1 MSDLKLDRNQWRTFL
16 KILGKD
22 KNTVRLRSFY
32 PKGHPLKNTDHGKKS
47 NANIEWITK
56 CQSEGRGV
64 YVVVND
70 GGDTDSEITGCR
82 AFFCEWDDRPKSDQ
96 INAWKDLGLPEPL
109 QIDTGGKS
117 IHNYWILKKTID
129 PKTWKP
135 IQERLLDYADADR
148 ALKNPSRVMRLPGT
162 YHMGHD
168 GTQREM
174 TTIINSCD
182 KKYTIK
188 DIEDC
193 LPNKT
198 QAETIKKSKQ
208 FKEYRKGSFEEI
220 QKALKFIA
228 PRVPG
233 SGTYDFYRNLLWGL
247 VKACHDANKSENDAI
262 SLMQQHSPEWSG
274 IDQIARSGGSQIEAG
289 TFWYLARESGYN
301 PPKLIEIKSID
312 NSDEIV
318 VIEKQPLQK
327 MEAHQLMDELRK
339 KNKGKEPFR
348 YNIFTQQIEEAGKIC
363 EGENSLERYY
373 LKLAD
378 KGLKVSK
385 DLAYDC
391 VIQAAR
397 ENEYDPVKKYLTDV
411 KNNCQ
416 HTYIDSLATAYLRPE
431 DKDIAPTI
439 YDKMLKCTLIAA
451 VARVFKPG
459 CKFDNC
465 CVIVGKQGAR
475 KSTFWSTLGGAFFSD
490 ALKDISNKDSLMVLH
505 RSWIMEFS
513 ELDFLTTRK
522 QAGEVKAFLSQ
533 ATDMFRVPY
542 GKSTEVFKRRGIV
555 VGTSNKTEGLLLD
568 DSGNRRFWIIPTSLD
583 NENHIDCDRLLKE
596 KDSIWASAV
605 SSYLNEE
612 PYNLDT
618 ISEAI
623 VNNENVKYLIDSPWK
638 SVVESYINEPKN
650 RGRELTTETV
660 LTEAI
665 EKPIERQTRGDQMQI
680 ASILRDLGLV
690 KKRRG
695 DRMSRK
701 WVYIRDLD
709 TLSVSKV

>member
-1 MSDLKLDRNQWRTFL
+1 MSDLNLDKSQWRTFL
-16 KILGKD
+16 EILGKD

-32 PKGHPLKNTDHGKKS
+32 PKGHPLKNSDRGKKS
-47 NANIEWITK
+47 NANVPWITQ
-56 CQSEGRGV
+56 CQTEGRGI

-70 GGDTDSEITGCR
+70 GEDTDSSITGCR
-82 AFFCEWDDRPKSDQ
+82 AFFVEWDDRSKEYQ
-96 INAWKDLGLPEPL
+96 INAWKDLGLPEPTL

-117 IHNYWILKKTID
+117 IHNYWVLKKSID

-162 YHMGHD
+162 YHMGDD
-168 GTQREM
+168 GTKREM
-174 TTIINSCD
+174 TRIISSCE
-182 KKYTIK
+182 KKYTVK

-193 LPNKT
+193 LPNKVQT
-198 QAETIKKSKQ
+198 EKIKKSKQ
-208 FKEYRKGSFEEI
+208 FKEYRKGTFEDIKE
-220 QKALKFIA
+220 ALNCIP

-233 SGTYDFYRNLLWGL
+233 SGTYDYYRNLLWGL
-247 VKACHDANKSENDAI
+247 VKACHDANRSESDAI
-262 SLMQQHSPEWSG
+262 SLMQQHSPQWGG
-274 IDQIARSGGSQIEAG
+274 IDQVARSGGKLIEAG

-301 PPKLIEIKSID
+301 PPKLVEIKSIENPD
-312 NSDEIV
+312 TPV
-318 VIEKQPLQK
+318 VMEKQPLQK
-327 MEAHQLMDELRK
+327 IEANQLMEQLRK
-339 KNKGKEPFR
+339 KNKGDKPFR
-348 YNIFTQQIEEAGKIC
+348 YNIFTQQIEEGEEVC

-373 LKLAD
+373 IKLAD
-378 KGLKVSK
+378 SGIKVSK
-385 DLAYDC
+385 DLAFDC
-391 VIQAAR
+391 VVQAAR
-397 ENEYDPVKKYLTDV
+397 ENEYDPVKEYLLHVSNTEEL
-411 KNNCQ
+411 
-416 HTYIDSLATAYLRPE
+416 TYIDQLATTYLRPE
-431 DKDIAPTI
+431 DKPIAPTI

-451 VARVFKPG
+451 VARVFEPG

-465 CVIVGKQGAR
+465 FVIVGKQGAR
-475 KSTFWSTLGGAFFSD
+475 KSTFWSTLGGPFFSD

-505 RSWIMEFS
+505 RSWIMEYS

-533 ATDMFRVPY
+533 ATDIFRVPY
-542 GKSTEVFKRRGIV
+542 GKSTEVFKRRGII
-555 VGTSNKTEGLLLD
+555 VGTSNKTDGLLMD
-568 DSGNRRFWIIPTSLD
+568 DSGNRRFWICQTTRD
-583 NENHIDCDRLLKE
+583 NTNQIDCDGLLKE
-596 KDSIWASAV
+596 RSSIWASAV
-605 SSYLNEE
+605 SAYLNKE
-612 PYNLDT
+612 PWTLDT
-618 ISEAI
+618 ESEEI

-650 RGRELTTETV
+650 RGRELTTEVV

-695 DRMSRK
+695 DRSSRK

-709 TLSVSKV
+709 TISV

>member
-1 MSDLKLDRNQWRTFL
+1 MSDFNLDKSQWRTFL

-32 PKGHPLKNTDHGKKS
+32 PKGHPLKNTDRGKKS
-47 NANIEWITK
+47 NADINWITQ
-56 CQSEGRGV
+56 CQIEGRGV

-70 GGDTDSEITGCR
+70 GGDTDSEITACR
-82 AFFCEWDDRPKSDQ
+82 AFFCEWDDRSKEDQ

-162 YHMGHD
+162 FHMGDD
-168 GTQREM
+168 GTKREM
-174 TTIINSCD
+174 TKIINSCD
-182 KKYTIK
+182 QKYTLK

-193 LPNKT
+193 LPNKVQT
-198 QAETIKKSKQ
+198 EKIKKSKQ
-208 FKEYRKGSFEEI
+208 FKEYRKGTFEDIKE
-220 QKALKFIA
+220 ALNCIP
-228 PRVPG
+228 PRIPG

-247 VKACHDANKSENDAI
+247 VKACHDANRSESDAI
-262 SLMQQHSPEWSG
+262 SLMQQHSPQWSG
-274 IDQIARSGGSQIEAG
+274 IDQVARSGGKLIEAG

-301 PPKLIEIKSID
+301 PPKLVEIKSIENPD
-312 NSDEIV
+312 TPV
-318 VIEKQPLQK
+318 VMEKQPLQK
-327 MEAHQLMDELRK
+327 IEANQLMDQLRK
-339 KNKGKEPFR
+339 KNKGDNPFR
-348 YNIFTQQIEEAGKIC
+348 YNIFTQQIEEGGEIC

-373 LKLAD
+373 IKLAD
-378 KGLKVSK
+378 SGLKVSK
-385 DLAYDC
+385 DLAFDC
-391 VIQAAR
+391 VVQAAR
-397 ENEYDPVKKYLTDV
+397 ENEYDPVKQYLEHVSNTEEL
-411 KNNCQ
+411 
-416 HTYIDSLATAYLRPE
+416 TYIDQLATTYLRPE
-431 DKDIAPTI
+431 DKPIAPTI

-451 VARVFKPG
+451 VARVFEPG

-465 CVIVGKQGAR
+465 FVIVGKQGAR
-475 KSTFWSTLGGAFFSD
+475 KSTFFSTLGGAFFSD

-505 RSWIMEFS
+505 RSWIMEYS

-533 ATDMFRVPY
+533 ATDIFRVPY
-542 GKSTEVFKRRGIV
+542 GKSTEVFKRRGII
-555 VGTSNKTEGLLLD
+555 VGTSNKTDGLLID
-568 DSGNRRFWIIPTSLD
+568 DSGNRRFWICNTTKDST
-583 NENHIDCDRLLKE
+583 NQIDCDGLLKE
-596 KDSIWASAV
+596 RNSIWASAV
-605 SSYLNEE
+605 SAYLNKE
-612 PYNLDT
+612 PWILDT
-618 ISEAI
+618 ESEAI

-650 RGRELTTETV
+650 RGRELTTEVV

-695 DRMSRK
+695 DRSSRK

-709 TLSVSKV
+709 TISV

>member
-1 MSDLKLDRNQWRTFL
+1 MSDLKLDKLQWRTFL

-32 PKGHPLKNTDHGKKS
+32 PKGHPLKNTDRGKKS
-47 NANIEWITK
+47 NADINWINQ
-56 CQSEGRGV
+56 CQIEGRGI

-82 AFFCEWDDRPKSDQ
+82 AFFCEWDDRPKEEQ

-117 IHNYWILKKTID
+117 IHNYWVLKKTID
-129 PKTWKP
+129 PKTWRP

-162 YHMGHD
+162 FHMGDD
-168 GTQREM
+168 GTKREM
-174 TTIINSCD
+174 TRIISSCE
-182 KKYTIK
+182 KKYTVK

-193 LPNKT
+193 LPNKVQT
-198 QAETIKKSKQ
+198 EKIKKSKQ
-208 FKEYRKGSFEEI
+208 FKEYRKGTFEDIKE
-220 QKALKFIA
+220 ALNCIP

-233 SGTYDFYRNLLWGL
+233 SGTYDYYRNLLWGL
-247 VKACHDANKSENDAI
+247 VKACHDANRSESDAI
-262 SLMQQHSPEWSG
+262 SLMQQHSPQWGG
-274 IDQIARSGGSQIEAG
+274 IDQVARSGGKLIEAG

-301 PPKLIEIKSID
+301 PPKLVEIKSIENPD
-312 NSDEIV
+312 QITV
-318 VIEKQPLQK
+318 MEKQPLQK
-327 MEAHQLMDELRK
+327 MEANQLMEQLRK
-339 KNKGKEPFR
+339 KNKGDKPFR
-348 YNIFTQQIEEAGKIC
+348 YNIFTQQIEEGEEVC

-378 KGLKVSK
+378 KGIKVSK
-385 DLAYDC
+385 DLAFDC
-391 VIQAAR
+391 VVQAAR
-397 ENEYDPVKKYLTDV
+397 ENEYDPVKEYL
-411 KNNCQ
+411 Q
-416 HTYIDSLATAYLRPE
+416 HVSNTEELTYIDQLATTYLRPE
-431 DKDIAPTI
+431 DKPIAPTI

-451 VARVFKPG
+451 VARVFEPG

-465 CVIVGKQGAR
+465 FVIVGKQGAR

-505 RSWIMEFS
+505 RSWVMEYS

-533 ATDMFRVPY
+533 ATDIFRVPY
-542 GKSTEVFKRRGIV
+542 GKSTEVFKRRGII
-555 VGTSNKTEGLLLD
+555 VGTSNKTDGLLMD
-568 DSGNRRFWIIPTSLD
+568 DSGNRRFWICQTTRD
-583 NENHIDCDRLLKE
+583 NSNQIDCDGLLRE
-596 KDSIWASAV
+596 KHSIWASAV
-605 SSYLNEE
+605 SAYLNKE
-612 PYNLDT
+612 PWTLDT
-618 ISEAI
+618 ESEAI

-650 RGRELTTETV
+650 RGRELTTEVV

-695 DRMSRK
+695 DRSSRK

-709 TLSVSKV
+709 TISV

>member
-1 MSDLKLDRNQWRTFL
+1 MSDLKLDKLQWRTFL

-32 PKGHPLKNTDHGKKS
+32 PKGHPLKNTDRGKKS
-47 NANIEWITK
+47 NADINWINQ
-56 CQSEGRGV
+56 CQIEGRGI

-82 AFFCEWDDRPKSDQ
+82 AFFCEWDDRPKEEQ

-117 IHNYWILKKTID
+117 IHNYWVLKKTID
-129 PKTWKP
+129 PKTWRP

-162 YHMGHD
+162 FHMGDD
-168 GTQREM
+168 GTKREM
-174 TTIINSCD
+174 TRIISSCE
-182 KKYTIK
+182 KKYTVK

-193 LPNKT
+193 LPNKVQT
-198 QAETIKKSKQ
+198 EKIKKSKQ
-208 FKEYRKGSFEEI
+208 FKEYRKGTFEDIKE
-220 QKALKFIA
+220 ALNCIP

-233 SGTYDFYRNLLWGL
+233 SGTYDYYRNLLWGL
-247 VKACHDANKSENDAI
+247 VKACHDANRSESDAI
-262 SLMQQHSPEWSG
+262 SLMQQHSPQWGG
-274 IDQIARSGGSQIEAG
+274 IDQVARSGGKLIEAG

-301 PPKLIEIKSID
+301 PPKLVEIKSIENPD
-312 NSDEIV
+312 QIT

-327 MEAHQLMDELRK
+327 MEANQLMEQLRK
-339 KNKGKEPFR
+339 KNKGDKPFR
-348 YNIFTQQIEEAGKIC
+348 YNIFTQQIEEGEEVC

-378 KGLKVSK
+378 KGIKVSK
-385 DLAYDC
+385 DLAFDC
-391 VIQAAR
+391 VVQAAR
-397 ENEYDPVKKYLTDV
+397 ENEYDPVKEYL
-411 KNNCQ
+411 Q
-416 HTYIDSLATAYLRPE
+416 HVSNTEELTYIDQLATTYLRPE
-431 DKDIAPTI
+431 DKPIAPTI

-451 VARVFKPG
+451 VARVFEPG

-465 CVIVGKQGAR
+465 FVIVGKQGAR

-505 RSWIMEFS
+505 RSWVMEYS

-533 ATDMFRVPY
+533 ATDIFRVPY
-542 GKSTEVFKRRGIV
+542 GKSTEVFKRRGII
-555 VGTSNKTEGLLLD
+555 VGTSNKTDGLLMD
-568 DSGNRRFWIIPTSLD
+568 DSGNRRFWICQTTRD
-583 NENHIDCDRLLKE
+583 NSNQIDCDGLLRE
-596 KDSIWASAV
+596 KHSIWASAV
-605 SSYLNEE
+605 SAYLNKE
-612 PYNLDT
+612 PWTLDT
-618 ISEAI
+618 ESEAI

-650 RGRELTTETV
+650 RGRELTTEVV

-695 DRMSRK
+695 DRSSRK
-701 WVYIRDLD
+701 WVYIRDSD
-709 TLSVSKV
+709 TISV

>member
-1 MSDLKLDRNQWRTFL
+1 MSDLNLDKSQWRTFL
-16 KILGKD
+16 EILGKD

-32 PKGHPLKNTDHGKKS
+32 PKGHPLKNSDRGKKS
-47 NANIEWITK
+47 NANVPWITQ
-56 CQSEGRGV
+56 CQTEGRGI

-82 AFFCEWDDRPKSDQ
+82 AFFCEWDDRPKEQQ

-117 IHNYWILKKTID
+117 IHNYWVLKKSID

-162 YHMGHD
+162 YHMGDD
-168 GTQREM
+168 GTKREM
-174 TTIINSCD
+174 TRIISSCE
-182 KKYTIK
+182 KKYTVK

-193 LPNKT
+193 LPNKVQT
-198 QAETIKKSKQ
+198 EKIKKSKQ
-208 FKEYRKGSFEEI
+208 FKEYRKGTFEDI
-220 QKALKFIA
+220 KDALNCIP

-233 SGTYDFYRNLLWGL
+233 SGTYDYYRNLLWGL
-247 VKACHDANKSENDAI
+247 VKACHDANRSESDAI
-262 SLMQQHSPEWSG
+262 SLMQQHSPQWGG
-274 IDQIARSGGSQIEAG
+274 IDQVARSGGKLIEAG

-301 PPKLIEIKSID
+301 PPKLVEIKSIENPD
-312 NSDEIV
+312 TPV
-318 VIEKQPLQK
+318 VMEKQPLQK
-327 MEAHQLMDELRK
+327 IEANQLMEQLRK
-339 KNKGKEPFR
+339 KNKGDKPFR
-348 YNIFTQQIEEAGKIC
+348 YNIFTQQIEEGEEVC

-373 LKLAD
+373 IKLAD
-378 KGLKVSK
+378 SGIKVSK
-385 DLAYDC
+385 DLAFDC
-391 VIQAAR
+391 VVQAAR
-397 ENEYDPVKKYLTDV
+397 ENEYDPVKEYL
-411 KNNCQ
+411 Q
-416 HTYIDSLATAYLRPE
+416 HVSNTEELTYIDQLATTYLRPE
-431 DKDIAPTI
+431 DKPIAPTI

-451 VARVFKPG
+451 VARVFEPG

-465 CVIVGKQGAR
+465 FVIVGKQGAR
-475 KSTFWSTLGGAFFSD
+475 KSTFWSTLGGPFFSD

-505 RSWIMEFS
+505 RSWIMEYS

-533 ATDMFRVPY
+533 ATDIFRVPY
-542 GKSTEVFKRRGIV
+542 GKSTEVFKRRGII
-555 VGTSNKTEGLLLD
+555 VGTSNKTDGLLMD
-568 DSGNRRFWIIPTSLD
+568 DSGNRRFWICQTTRD
-583 NENHIDCDRLLKE
+583 NTNQIDCDGLLKE
-596 KDSIWASAV
+596 RNSIWASAV
-605 SSYLNEE
+605 SAYLNKE
-612 PYNLDT
+612 PWTLDT
-618 ISEAI
+618 ESEEI

-650 RGRELTTETV
+650 RGRELTTEVV

-695 DRMSRK
+695 DRSSRK

-709 TLSVSKV
+709 TISV

>member
-1 MSDLKLDRNQWRTFL
+1 MSDPKLDRNQWRTFL
-16 KILGKD
+16 RILGKD
-22 KNTVRLRSFY
+22 KNEVRLRSFY
-32 PKGHPLKNTDHGKKS
+32 PKGHPLKNTDRGKKS
-47 NANIEWITK
+47 NANIEWITQ

-82 AFFCEWDDRPKSDQ
+82 AFFCEWDDRSKEEQ

-162 YHMGHD
+162 FHMGDD
-168 GTQREM
+168 GTKREM
-174 TTIINSCD
+174 TTIISSCD

-193 LPNKT
+193 LPNKVQT
-198 QAETIKKSKQ
+198 EKIKKSKQ
-208 FKEYRKGSFEEI
+208 FKEYRKGSFDDIKE
-220 QKALKFIA
+220 ALNCIP

-233 SGTYDFYRNLLWGL
+233 SGTYDYYRNLLWGL
-247 VKACHDANKSENDAI
+247 IKACNDANRSSADAI

-301 PPKLIEIKSID
+301 PPKLVEIKSIENPD
-312 NSDEIV
+312 QV
-318 VIEKQPLQK
+318 VVMEKQPLQK
-327 MEAHQLMDELRK
+327 LEAHQLMEMIRK
-339 KNKGKEPFR
+339 LPFR
-348 YNIFTQQIEEAGKIC
+348 YNIFTQQIEEDGELC

-373 LKLAD
+373 IKLAL
-378 KGLKVSK
+378 KGIKASK
-385 DLAYDC
+385 DLAYDI
-391 VIQAAR
+391 VVQAAR
-397 ENEYDPVKKYLTDV
+397 ENEYDPVKEYL
-411 KNNCQ
+411 Q
-416 HTYIDSLATAYLRPE
+416 HVSNTEELTYIDQLATTYLRPE

-451 VARVFKPG
+451 VARVFEPG

-505 RSWIMEFS
+505 RSWIMEYS

-533 ATDMFRVPY
+533 ATDIFRVPY
-542 GKSTEVFKRRGIV
+542 GKSTEVFKRRGII
-555 VGTSNKTEGLLLD
+555 VGTSNKTDGLLMD
-568 DSGNRRFWIIPTSLD
+568 DSGNRRFWICQTTRD
-583 NENHIDCDRLLKE
+583 NTNQIDCDGLLRE

-605 SSYLNEE
+605 SAYLNKE
-612 PYNLDT
+612 PWVLDSE
-618 ISEAI
+618 SEAI

-650 RGRELTTETV
+650 RGRELTTEVV

-709 TLSVSKV
+709 TVSV

>member
-1 MSDLKLDRNQWRTFL
+1 MSDPKLDRNQWRTFL
-16 KILGKD
+16 RILGKD
-22 KNTVRLRSFY
+22 KNEVRLRSFY
-32 PKGHPLKNTDHGKKS
+32 PKGHPLKNTDRGKKS
-47 NANIEWITK
+47 NANIEWITQ

-82 AFFCEWDDRPKSDQ
+82 AFFCEWDDRSKEEQ

-162 YHMGHD
+162 FHMGDD
-168 GTQREM
+168 GTKREM
-174 TTIINSCD
+174 TTIISSCD

-193 LPNKT
+193 LPNKVQT
-198 QAETIKKSKQ
+198 EKIKKSKQ
-208 FKEYRKGSFEEI
+208 FKEYRKGSFDDIKE
-220 QKALKFIA
+220 ALNCIP

-233 SGTYDFYRNLLWGL
+233 SGTYDYYRNLLWGL
-247 VKACHDANKSENDAI
+247 IKACNDANRSSADAI

-301 PPKLIEIKSID
+301 PPKLVEIKSIENPD
-312 NSDEIV
+312 QV
-318 VIEKQPLQK
+318 VVMEKQPLQK
-327 MEAHQLMDELRK
+327 LEAHQLMEMIRK
-339 KNKGKEPFR
+339 LPFR
-348 YNIFTQQIEEAGKIC
+348 YNIFTQQIEEDGELC

-373 LKLAD
+373 IKLAL
-378 KGLKVSK
+378 KGIKVSK
-385 DLAYDC
+385 DLAYDI
-391 VIQAAR
+391 VVQAAR
-397 ENEYDPVKKYLTDV
+397 ENEYDPVKEYL
-411 KNNCQ
+411 Q
-416 HTYIDSLATAYLRPE
+416 HVSNTEELTYIDQLATTYLRPE

-451 VARVFKPG
+451 VARVFEPG

-505 RSWIMEFS
+505 RSWIMEYS

-533 ATDMFRVPY
+533 ATDIFRVPY
-542 GKSTEVFKRRGIV
+542 GKSTEVFKRRGII
-555 VGTSNKTEGLLLD
+555 VGTSNKTDGLLMD
-568 DSGNRRFWIIPTSLD
+568 DSGNRRFWICQTTRD
-583 NENHIDCDRLLKE
+583 NTNQIDCDGLLRE

-605 SSYLNEE
+605 SAYLNKE
-612 PYNLDT
+612 PWVLDSE
-618 ISEAI
+618 SEAI

-650 RGRELTTETV
+650 RGRELTTEVV

-709 TLSVSKV
+709 TVSV

>member
-1 MSDLKLDRNQWRTFL
+1 MSDPKLDRNQWRTFL
-16 KILGKD
+16 RILGKD
-22 KNTVRLRSFY
+22 KNEVRLRSFY
-32 PKGHPLKNTDHGKKS
+32 PKGHPLKNTDRGKKS
-47 NANIEWITK
+47 NANIEWITQ

-82 AFFCEWDDRPKSDQ
+82 AFFCEWDDRSKEEQ

-162 YHMGHD
+162 FHMGDD
-168 GTQREM
+168 GTKREM
-174 TTIINSCD
+174 TTIISSCD

-193 LPNKT
+193 LPNKVQT
-198 QAETIKKSKQ
+198 EKIKKSKQ
-208 FKEYRKGSFEEI
+208 FKEYRKGSFDDIKE
-220 QKALKFIA
+220 ALNCIP

-233 SGTYDFYRNLLWGL
+233 SGTYDYYRNLLWGL
-247 VKACHDANKSENDAI
+247 VKACNDANRSSADAI

-301 PPKLIEIKSID
+301 PPKLVEIKSIENPD
-312 NSDEIV
+312 QV
-318 VIEKQPLQK
+318 VVMEKQPLQK
-327 MEAHQLMDELRK
+327 LEAHQLMEMIRK
-339 KNKGKEPFR
+339 LPFR
-348 YNIFTQQIEEAGKIC
+348 YNIFTQQIEEDGELC

-373 LKLAD
+373 IKLAL
-378 KGLKVSK
+378 KGIKVSK
-385 DLAYDC
+385 DLAYDI
-391 VIQAAR
+391 VVQAAR
-397 ENEYDPVKKYLTDV
+397 ENEYDPVKEYL
-411 KNNCQ
+411 Q
-416 HTYIDSLATAYLRPE
+416 HVSNTEELTYIDQLATTYLRPE

-451 VARVFKPG
+451 VARVFEPG

-505 RSWIMEFS
+505 RSWIMEYS

-533 ATDMFRVPY
+533 ATDIFRVPY
-542 GKSTEVFKRRGIV
+542 GKSTEVFKRRGII
-555 VGTSNKTEGLLLD
+555 VGTSNKTDGLLMD
-568 DSGNRRFWIIPTSLD
+568 DSGNRRFWICQTTRD
-583 NENHIDCDRLLKE
+583 NTNQIDCDGLLRE

-605 SSYLNEE
+605 SAYLNKE
-612 PYNLDT
+612 PWVLDSE
-618 ISEAI
+618 SEAI

-650 RGRELTTETV
+650 RGRELTTEVV

-709 TLSVSKV
+709 TVSV

>member
-1 MSDLKLDRNQWRTFL
+1 MSDLNLDKSQWRTFL
-16 KILGKD
+16 KLLGKD

-32 PKGHPLKNTDHGKKS
+32 PKGHPLKNTDRGKKS
-47 NANIEWITK
+47 HADINWITQ
-56 CQSEGRGV
+56 CQIEGRGI

-82 AFFCEWDDRPKSDQ
+82 AFFCEWDDRSKEDQ

-162 YHMGHD
+162 YHMGDD
-168 GTQREM
+168 GTKREM
-174 TTIINSCD
+174 TRIISSCE
-182 KKYTIK
+182 KKYTVK

-193 LPNKT
+193 LPDKVQT
-198 QAETIKKSKQ
+198 EKIKKSKQ
-208 FKEYRKGSFEEI
+208 FKEYRKGTFDDIKE
-220 QKALKFIA
+220 ALNCIP

-233 SGTYDFYRNLLWGL
+233 SGTYDYYRNLLWGL
-247 VKACHDANKSENDAI
+247 VKACRDANRSEKDAI
-262 SLMQQHSPEWSG
+262 SLMQQHSPQWGG
-274 IDQIARSGGSQIEAG
+274 IDQVARSGGKLIEAG

-301 PPKLIEIKSID
+301 PPKLVEIQSIENPD
-312 NSDEIV
+312 TPV

-327 MEAHQLMDELRK
+327 IEANQLMEQLRK
-339 KNKGKEPFR
+339 KNKGNKPFR
-348 YNIFTQQIEEAGKIC
+348 YNIFTQQIEEGEEVC

-373 LKLAD
+373 IKLAD
-378 KGLKVSK
+378 KGIKVSK
-385 DLAYDC
+385 DLAFDC
-391 VIQAAR
+391 VVQAAR
-397 ENEYDPVKKYLTDV
+397 ENEYDPVKEYLLHVSNTEEL
-411 KNNCQ
+411 
-416 HTYIDSLATAYLRPE
+416 TYIDQLATTYLRPE
-431 DKDIAPTI
+431 DKPIAPTI

-451 VARVFKPG
+451 VARVLKPG

-465 CVIVGKQGAR
+465 FVIVGKQGAR
-475 KSTFWSTLGGAFFSD
+475 KSTFWSTLGGPFFSD

-505 RSWIMEFS
+505 RSWIMEYS

-533 ATDMFRVPY
+533 ATDIFRVPY
-542 GKSTEVFKRRGIV
+542 GKSTEVFKRRGII
-555 VGTSNKTEGLLLD
+555 VGTSNKTDGLLMD
-568 DSGNRRFWIIPTSLD
+568 DSGNRRFWICQTTRD
-583 NENHIDCDRLLKE
+583 NTNQIDCDGLLRE
-596 KDSIWASAV
+596 RHSIWASAV
-605 SSYLNEE
+605 SAYYNEE
-612 PYNLDT
+612 PWTLDT
-618 ISEAI
+618 ESEEI

-650 RGRELTTETV
+650 RGRELTTEVV

-695 DRMSRK
+695 DRSSRK

-709 TLSVSKV
+709 TISI

>member
-1 MSDLKLDRNQWRTFL
+1 MSDLNLDKSQWRTFL
-16 KILGKD
+16 EILGKD

-32 PKGHPLKNTDHGKKS
+32 PKGHPLKNSDRGKKS
-47 NANIEWITK
+47 NANIHWITQ
-56 CQSEGRGV
+56 CQTEGRGI

-82 AFFCEWDDRPKSDQ
+82 AFFCEWDDRPKEQQ

-117 IHNYWILKKTID
+117 IHNYWVLKKTID

-162 YHMGHD
+162 YHMGDD
-168 GTQREM
+168 GTKREM
-174 TTIINSCD
+174 TRIISSCEN
-182 KKYTIK
+182 KYTIK

-193 LPNKT
+193 LPNKVQT
-198 QAETIKKSKQ
+198 EKIKKSKQ
-208 FKEYRKGSFEEI
+208 FKEYRKGTFEDIKE
-220 QKALKFIA
+220 ALNCIP
-228 PRVPG
+228 PRIPG
-233 SGTYDFYRNLLWGL
+233 SGTYDYYRNLLWGL
-247 VKACHDANKSENDAI
+247 VKACHDANRSESDAI
-262 SLMQQHSPEWSG
+262 SLMQQHSPQWGG
-274 IDQIARSGGSQIEAG
+274 IDQVARSGGKLIEAG

-301 PPKLIEIKSID
+301 PPKLVEIKSIENPD
-312 NSDEIV
+312 TPV
-318 VIEKQPLQK
+318 VMEKQPLQK
-327 MEAHQLMDELRK
+327 IEANQLMEQLRK
-339 KNKGKEPFR
+339 KNKGDKPFR
-348 YNIFTQQIEEAGKIC
+348 YNIFTQQIEEGEDVC

-373 LKLAD
+373 IKLAD
-378 KGLKVSK
+378 SGIKVSK
-385 DLAYDC
+385 DLAFDC
-391 VIQAAR
+391 VVQAAR
-397 ENEYDPVKKYLTDV
+397 ENEYDPVKEYLLHVSNTEEL
-411 KNNCQ
+411 
-416 HTYIDSLATAYLRPE
+416 TYIDQLATTYLRPE
-431 DKDIAPTI
+431 DKAIAPTI

-451 VARVFKPG
+451 VARVLKPG

-465 CVIVGKQGAR
+465 FVIVGKQGAR
-475 KSTFWSTLGGAFFSD
+475 KSTFWSTLGGPFFSD

-505 RSWIMEFS
+505 RSWIMEYS

-533 ATDMFRVPY
+533 ATDIFRVPY
-542 GKSTEVFKRRGIV
+542 GKSTEVFKRRGII
-555 VGTSNKTEGLLLD
+555 VGTSNKTDGLLMD
-568 DSGNRRFWIIPTSLD
+568 DSGNRRFWICQTTRD
-583 NENHIDCDRLLKE
+583 NTNQIDCDGLLIE
-596 KDSIWASAV
+596 RNSIWASAV
-605 SSYLNEE
+605 SAYLNKE
-612 PYNLDT
+612 PWTLDT
-618 ISEAI
+618 ESEEI

-650 RGRELTTETV
+650 RGRELTTEVV

-695 DRMSRK
+695 DRSSRK

-709 TLSVSKV
+709 TISV

>member
-1 MSDLKLDRNQWRTFL
+1 MSDLKLDKLQWRTFL
-16 KILGKD
+16 QILGKD

-32 PKGHPLKNTDHGKKS
+32 PKGHPLKNTDRGKKS
-47 NANIEWITK
+47 NADINWITQ
-56 CQSEGRGV
+56 CQSEGRGI

-82 AFFCEWDDRPKSDQ
+82 AYFCEWDDRSKEEQ
-96 INAWKDLGLPEPL
+96 IDLWKTLGLPEPTL

-117 IHNYWILKKTID
+117 IHNYWVLKKTID

-162 YHMGHD
+162 YHMGDD

-174 TTIINSCD
+174 TRIISSCD
-182 KKYTIK
+182 NKYTIK

-193 LPNKT
+193 LPNKVQT
-198 QAETIKKSKQ
+198 EKIKKSKQ
-208 FKEYRKGSFEEI
+208 FKQYRKGTFEDIKE
-220 QKALKFIA
+220 ALNCIP
-228 PRVPG
+228 PRIPG
-233 SGTYDFYRNLLWGL
+233 SGTYDYYRNLLWGL
-247 VKACHDANKSENDAI
+247 VKACDDANRSMSDAI

-289 TFWYLARESGYN
+289 TFWYLAREAGYK
-301 PPKLIEIKSID
+301 PPKVVEIKD
-312 NSDEIV
+312 
-318 VIEKQPLQK
+318 IENPDQPVYVKTDPLQK
-327 MEAHQLMDELRK
+327 IEANQLMALLREK
-339 KNKGKEPFR
+339 QNRGQEPFR
-348 YNIFTQQIEEAGKIC
+348 YNVFTQQIEE
-363 EGENSLERYY
+363 GEVVCDGANSIERYY
-373 LKLAD
+373 LHLAN
-378 KGLKVSK
+378 KGLKIPK
-385 DLAYDC
+385 DVAFDC
-391 VIQAAR
+391 VIQIAR
-397 ENEYDPVKKYLTDV
+397 ENEYDPVKEYL
-411 KNNCQ
+411 Q
-416 HTYIDSLATAYLRPE
+416 HVSNTEELTYIDQLATTYLRPE
-431 DKDIAPTI
+431 DKPIAPTI

-451 VARVFKPG
+451 VARVFEPG

-475 KSTFWSTLGGAFFSD
+475 KSTFWSVLGGHFFSD
-490 ALKDISNKDSLMVLH
+490 ALKDISNKDSLMILH
-505 RSWIMEFS
+505 RSWIMEYS

-522 QAGEVKAFLSQ
+522 QAGEIKAFLSQ
-533 ATDMFRVPY
+533 ATDIFRVPY
-542 GKSTEVFKRRGIV
+542 GKATEVFKRRGII
-555 VGTSNKTEGLLLD
+555 VGTSNKTDGLLMD
-568 DSGNRRFWIIPTSLD
+568 DSGNRRFWIVPTSKN
-583 NENHIDCDRLLKE
+583 NENQIDCDGLLKE

-605 SSYLNEE
+605 SAYLNKE
-612 PYNLDT
+612 PWILDT
-618 ISEAI
+618 ESEAI

-650 RGRELTTETV
+650 RGRELTTEVV

-695 DRMSRK
+695 DRSSRK

-709 TLSVSKV
+709 TISV

>member
-1 MSDLKLDRNQWRTFL
+1 MSDPKLDRNQWRTFL

-22 KNTVRLRSFY
+22 KNEVRLRSFY
-32 PKGHPLKNTDHGKKS
+32 PKGHPLKNTDRGKKS
-47 NANIEWITK
+47 NANIEWITQ

-70 GGDTDSEITGCR
+70 GGDTDSEITACR
-82 AFFCEWDDRPKSDQ
+82 AFFCEWDDRSKEEQ
-96 INAWKDLGLPEPL
+96 INAWKQLGLPEPL

-162 YHMGHD
+162 YHMGDD
-168 GTQREM
+168 GTKREM
-174 TTIINSCD
+174 TKIISSCD

-193 LPNKT
+193 LPNKVQT
-198 QAETIKKSKQ
+198 EKIKKSKQ
-208 FKEYRKGSFEEI
+208 FKEYRKGSFDDIKE
-220 QKALKFIA
+220 ALNCI
-228 PRVPG
+228 PSRVPG

-247 VKACHDANKSENDAI
+247 VKACNDANRSERDAI
-262 SLMQQHSPEWSG
+262 SLMQQHSPEWGG
-274 IDQIARSGGSQIEAG
+274 IDQIAKSGGSQIEAG

-301 PPKLIEIKSID
+301 PPKLVEIQDITNPD
-312 NSDEIV
+312 QV
-318 VIEKQPLQK
+318 VVMEKQPLQK
-327 MEAHQLMDELRK
+327 MEANQLMEQLRK
-339 KNKGKEPFR
+339 KNKGNKPFR
-348 YNIFTQQIEEAGKIC
+348 YNIFTQQIEEAEEVC
-363 EGENSLERYY
+363 DGENSLERYY
-373 LKLAD
+373 IKLAD
-378 KGLKVSK
+378 KGIKVSK
-385 DLAYDC
+385 DLAFDC
-391 VIQAAR
+391 VVQAAR
-397 ENEYDPVKKYLTDV
+397 ENEYDPVKEYLTYV
-411 KNNCQ
+411 LN
-416 HTYIDSLATAYLRPE
+416 TAPLTFIDRLASTYLRPE
-431 DKDIAPTI
+431 DGDLYNEPTI

-451 VARVFKPG
+451 VARVFEPG

-490 ALKDISNKDSLMVLH
+490 ALKDISNKDSLMILH

-513 ELDFLTTRK
+513 EMDYLTTRK

-533 ATDMFRVPY
+533 ATDIFRVPY
-542 GKSTEVFKRRGIV
+542 GKSTEVFKRRGII
-555 VGTSNKTEGLLLD
+555 VGTSNKTDGLLLD
-568 DSGNRRFWIIPTSLD
+568 DSGNRRFWVIHSPLD
-583 NENHIDCDRLLKE
+583 INNQINIKGLNDE

-605 SSYLNEE
+605 SAYLNKE
-612 PYNLDT
+612 PWVLDSE
-618 ISEAI
+618 SEAI
-623 VNNENVKYLIDSPWK
+623 VNNENIKYLIDSPWK

-695 DRMSRK
+695 DRTSRK

-709 TLSVSKV
+709 TISV

>member
-1 MSDLKLDRNQWRTFL
+1 MSDPKLDRNQWRTFL
-16 KILGKD
+16 RILGKD
-22 KNTVRLRSFY
+22 KNEVRLRSFY
-32 PKGHPLKNTDHGKKS
+32 PKGHPLKNTDRGKKS
-47 NANIEWITK
+47 NANIDWITQ

-82 AFFCEWDDRPKSDQ
+82 AFFCEWDDRSKEEQ

-162 YHMGHD
+162 FHMGDD
-168 GTQREM
+168 GTKREM
-174 TTIINSCD
+174 TTIISSCD

-193 LPNKT
+193 LPNKVQT
-198 QAETIKKSKQ
+198 EKIKKSKQ
-208 FKEYRKGSFEEI
+208 FKEYRKGSFDDIKE
-220 QKALKFIA
+220 ALNCIP

-233 SGTYDFYRNLLWGL
+233 SGTYDYYRNLLWGL
-247 VKACHDANKSENDAI
+247 IKACNDANRSSADAI

-301 PPKLIEIKSID
+301 PPKLVEIKSIENPD
-312 NSDEIV
+312 QV
-318 VIEKQPLQK
+318 VVMEKQPLQK
-327 MEAHQLMDELRK
+327 LEAHQLMEMIRK
-339 KNKGKEPFR
+339 LPFR
-348 YNIFTQQIEEAGKIC
+348 YNIFTQQIEEDGELC

-373 LKLAD
+373 IKLAL
-378 KGLKVSK
+378 KGIKVSK
-385 DLAYDC
+385 DLAYDI
-391 VIQAAR
+391 VVQAAR
-397 ENEYDPVKKYLTDV
+397 ENEYDPVKEYL
-411 KNNCQ
+411 Q
-416 HTYIDSLATAYLRPE
+416 HVSNTEELTYIDQLATTYLRPE

-451 VARVFKPG
+451 VARVFEPG

-505 RSWIMEFS
+505 RSWIMEYS

-533 ATDMFRVPY
+533 ATDIFRVPY
-542 GKSTEVFKRRGIV
+542 GKSTEVFKRRGII
-555 VGTSNKTEGLLLD
+555 VGTSNKTDGLLMD
-568 DSGNRRFWIIPTSLD
+568 DSGNRRFWICQTTRD
-583 NENHIDCDRLLKE
+583 NTNQIDCDGLLRE

-605 SSYLNEE
+605 SAYLNKE
-612 PYNLDT
+612 PWVLDSE
-618 ISEAI
+618 SEAI

-650 RGRELTTETV
+650 RGRELTTEVV

-709 TLSVSKV
+709 TVSV